1 MVCIGVFNCLSIQ
14 HLQIQSMHTSLQT
27 QSLNEEFQ
35 NSVNSSD
42 YFEKKNE
49 NLL

>member
-1 MVCIGVFNCLSIQ
+1 
-14 HLQIQSMHTSLQT
+14 MHTSLQT

-49 NLL
+49 NLLQDAQGKNEGPMNIEEFKQ